1 MTMSNISDALATMSG
16 REKAAIL
23 MVLLGDELSSTIFK
37 YLQEEEIEQLSKA
50 ISRIGDIMPEIAGDV
65 LIDYHNLL
73 LAQQYV
79 ARGGV
84 DYAKRVLIKS
94 MGPEQAKRIIDRVTK
109 AIQPMVVGFDS
120 LQKADPQQLSKL
132 IQTEHPQTIA
142 LVLAHLNAT
151 QAAALLSSLPE
162 PMRADVTMRMA
173 HLEQISP
180 EIINRISTILGQ
192 KLQSLGD
199 YSRESYGGIR
209 AVAELF
215 NRLDSTISR
224 SVLEQ
229 VEGEDPNLALSI
241 RNLMF
246 VFDDIL
252 LLDDVAM
259 REILQRV
266 DKKGLAVALK
276 GATEEVRAQFYK
288 NMSARGVEILK
299 EDMEDMG
306 PVKVKDVE
314 AAQQEI
320 VSIIRKLEEEGVLNL
335 KGSGGEEYVA

>member
-1 MTMSNISDALATMSG
+1 
-16 REKAAIL
+16 